1 MYAFINLFSHQ
12 LEMIE
17 ERLEKTIGGLAAVQ
31 LSSPLTP
38 PSTARYGSAS
48 SPVVQDTILVF
59 KTSGPRNPL
68 A

>member
-1 MYAFINLFSHQ
+1 MYAFIKLFLHQ

-38 PSTARYGSAS
+38 PSTARYGSTS
-48 SPVVQDTILVF
+48 SPVVQDTILVISS
-59 KTSGPRNPL
+59 SGYSN
-68 A
+68 